1 MKYRKLGKTEV
12 SLSAIGL
19 GCMGMSAAYGV
30 ADEKESIKTLHRAL
44 ELGINFW
51 DTADVYGNGANERL
65 LSKVLAEKRNQIFIA
80 TKFGFRLRNHQGT
93 VFDGGESYVDASP
106 QYIRQAVELSLK
118 RLNIETIDLY
128 YAHRID
134 PTIPVEETVGTMAEL
149 VKEGKVRYLGLS
161 ECSAESLRR
170 ACAVHPISAVESEYS
185 LLTRD
190 VEKEILPLTK
200 ELGVTLVP
208 FSPLGRGLVTN
219 TINVNALGENDFRKH
234 LPRYNGIYWENNQ
247 KLTAEF
253 AEIAESKGITPA
265 QLALAWILAQSE
277 NIIPI
282 PGTKRI
288 KYLEENAKA
297 TDVNLLPDDIS
308 KIELL
313 LKKYPNI
320 DLLQQRFFRLLSEY
334 SQREVF
340 ATELV
345 GAIEELALHLADF
358 SMYEQDNSILLRYF
372 SFGLHRLKS
381 YRVQFE
387 QEKNALFAS
396 N

>member
-208 FSPLGRGLVTN
+208 FSPVGRGLVTN

-320 DLLQQRFFRLLSEY
+320 GNRYNEY
-334 SQREVF
+334 
-340 ATELV
+340 
-345 GAIEELALHLADF
+345 DF
-358 SMYEQDNSILLRYF
+358 KFVN
-372 SFGLHRLKS
+372 K
-381 YRVQFE
+381 
-387 QEKNALFAS
+387 
-396 N
+396 